1 MNESIYKSYDELP
14 LFLNARMVAQLLGV
28 SPSSAADARKRLSRS
43 ADRQPSGGS
52 QGGIP
57 ELGKGADGPMKYTR
71 YPSRDAIRNYFPLPN
86 EIFRLGLTPGEL
98 AVYTFLLKCENR
110 ETYQCY
116 PSYRTIG
123 EAVGMSRNTV
133 KKHVDSLVRKRLVY
147 AEQTTVTLK
156 DGTKRNGSLL
166 YTIRPIQ
173 EAKEYFV
180 EQQAKANEIARLK
193 KLAPL

>member
-1 MNESIYKSYDELP
+1 
-14 LFLNARMVAQLLGV
+14 
-28 SPSSAADARKRLSRS
+28 
-43 ADRQPSGGS
+43 
-52 QGGIP
+52 
-57 ELGKGADGPMKYTR
+57 MKYNR

-98 AVYTFLLKCENR
+98 AVYSFLLKCENR

-133 KKHVDSLVRKRLVY
+133 KKHVDSLVEKRLIY
-147 AEQTTVTLK
+147 TEPTTVTLK

-173 EAKEYFV
+173 EAVEYHV
-180 EQQAKANEIARLK
+180 EQQMKAFDRQSLTQGQQKEASRI
-193 KLAPL
+193 

>member
-1 MNESIYKSYDELP
+1 
-14 LFLNARMVAQLLGV
+14 
-28 SPSSAADARKRLSRS
+28 
-43 ADRQPSGGS
+43 
-52 QGGIP
+52 
-57 ELGKGADGPMKYTR
+57 MKYNR
-71 YPSRDAIRNYFPLPN
+71 YPSRGAIRNYFPLPN
-86 EIFRLGLTPGEL
+86 EIFQLGLTPGEL
-98 AVYTFLLKCENR
+98 AVYSFLLKCENR

-133 KKHVDSLVRKRLVY
+133 KKHVDSLVEKRLIY
-147 AEQTTVTLK
+147 TEPTMVTLK
-156 DGTKRNGSLL
+156 DGTKRNGGLL

-173 EAKEYFV
+173 EAKEYYV